1 MDTKLI
7 ITLALLAFVISLAA
21 VGAYID
27 ILTEEKNKYIGYASV
42 VTLLTVGMFTIIFL
56 ILLGLCYLINLFV

>member
-1 MDTKLI
+1 MDIKLI

-27 ILTEEKNKYIGYASV
+27 ILTEEKSKHIGYASLV
-42 VTLLTVGMFTIIFL
+42 ILLTVGMFTIIFL

>member
-21 VGAYID
+21 VGASID

-42 VTLLTVGMFTIIFL
+42 VTLLKVWMFTIIFL